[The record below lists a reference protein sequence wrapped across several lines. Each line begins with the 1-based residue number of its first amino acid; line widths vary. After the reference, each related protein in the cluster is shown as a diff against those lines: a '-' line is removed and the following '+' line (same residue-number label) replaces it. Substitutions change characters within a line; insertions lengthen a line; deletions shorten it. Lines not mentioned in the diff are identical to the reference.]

1 MVAKS
6 SSATSPS
13 ASLSIRCA
21 FDLCPGCRPISVS
34 LRLLSIVAG
43 KGCMELTSESDRVQL
58 REFSSMPV
66 AQRIALGNS
75 SRTCSTKLVV
85 RPEKPEE
92 REDVSRK
99 PCEVATRAKSVTARS
114 LGGRAEGEEGNELRY
129 GRIARRT
136 TASRPRPFLAAAQAS
151 CQRRH
156 RRHVKAGSEYGNG
169 RKCRL
174 SPLPSLPKR
183 SSLART
189 SQTRRS
195 PPIRVCSM
203 SAARVACMSCGF
215 AVGVLFFFLF
225 RTESCDWRATT
236 HGSIGSFVCP
246 VPV

>member
-1 MVAKS
+1 MRSSPSFRSAGNCHGVTGCIGRTMVAKS

-85 RPEKPEE
+85 RPEKPDE

-99 PCEVATRAKSVTARS
+99 PCKVATRRMSVTARS
-114 LGGRAEGEEGNELRY
+114 LGGRAEGEKGDGLRC
-129 GRIARRT
+129 GRTARQT
-136 TASRPRPFLAAAQAS
+136 TANHPRHFLAAA
-151 CQRRH
+151 
-156 RRHVKAGSEYGNG
+156 
-169 RKCRL
+169 
-174 SPLPSLPKR
+174 
-183 SSLART
+183 
-189 SQTRRS
+189 
-195 PPIRVCSM
+195 
-203 SAARVACMSCGF
+203 
-215 AVGVLFFFLF
+215 
-225 RTESCDWRATT
+225 
-236 HGSIGSFVCP
+236 
-246 VPV
+246 